1 MRPKVAIR
9 RFGMGK
15 VMVKNSL
22 YENYLAISNAFGGR
36 DDRLT
41 AGIDATET

>member
-1 MRPKVAIR
+1 
-9 RFGMGK
+9 MGK
-15 VMVKNSL
+15 VMVKDKPL
-22 YENYLAISNAFGGR
+22 QNYQAISISSGGR